1 MDLDNLE
8 LMREIDTQ
16 NMLGQIQNLPE
27 QLSSAWKSG
36 LSLPVPNLE
45 GFNQVLITGMG
56 GSAIGGELL
65 RAYALNESPIPIYVH
80 RDYGLPGFAKGRKTL
95 VIASSHSGNTEE
107 TLDAVR
113 EAIARNCQVFA
124 ITTGGML
131 NALGRE
137 AGFPIWLFEHNHQP
151 RSAVGYS
158 FGLLLAL
165 FYRLGLVSD
174 QVEFVAEAAREME
187 NLAAEISPSVPS
199 MKNAAKRYAGQMVGR
214 WVTVFGSGILAP
226 VAARWK
232 GQINENANAPANYEI
247 LPEADHNTLAGI
259 QNPAIEI
266 LGNKTY
272 SMFLACPSDHPRN
285 RLRQEITRQT
295 FMLEGLSTDLYMS
308 RGKSNLAQMW
318 TAILFGDYASY
329 YLAAAYKTDPT
340 LIEPLLN
347 LKETL
352 ANFK

>member
-8 LMREIDTQ
+8 LMRENDPQ
-16 NMLGQIQNLPE
+16 NMLGQIQNLPQ
-27 QLSSAWKSG
+27 QLSSAWKMG
-36 LSLPVPNLE
+36 LSLPLPNLE
-45 GFNQVLITGMG
+45 NFNQVVITGMG

-65 RAYALNESPIPIYVH
+65 RAYALSDAPITVTNH
-80 RDYGLPGFAKGRKTL
+80 RDYGLPGFARGRKTL

-113 EAIARNCQVFA
+113 EALARKCQVVA
-124 ITTGGML
+124 ISTGGQL
-131 NALGRE
+131 KELAGE
-137 AGFPIWLFEHNHQP
+137 FGFPIWLFEHNHQP
-151 RSAVGYS
+151 RSAVGFS

-165 FYRLGLVSD
+165 FYRLGLVPD
-174 QVEFVAEAAREME
+174 QEELVADAVSEME
-187 NLAAEISPSVPS
+187 RLALEISPNVPS
-199 MKNAAKRYAGQMVGR
+199 MKNPAKRYAGQMVGR

-232 GQINENANAPANYEI
+232 AQINENANAPANYEI

-259 QNPAIEI
+259 QNPAAEI

-272 SMFLACPSDHPRN
+272 SIFLACTSDHPRN

-308 RGKSNLAQMW
+308 RGKSILAQMW
-318 TAILFGDYASY
+318 TAILFGDYTSY

-340 LIEPLLN
+340 LIEPLQN

-352 ANFK
+352 ANF